1 MYSLSD
7 AMGDV
12 DDVVKKAKAL
22 GYDAVA
28 LTDHGSLYGA
38 VDFYEAAKKEGIKAI
53 IGVEANIAPNALT
66 DKRPRI
72 DDWTYHLTILVET
85 HEGYQNLLKLISIS
99 YLDGFYYK
107 PRMDKGVLRQYGKGL
122 IALSGCMKGEI
133 PKACQE
139 HDLEKAEKA
148 LRVYQDIFGP
158 ENFYLELV
166 HHPESPTQLDINAN
180 LIKLAQ
186 KTGTP
191 LVATKDVHYLDEDD
205 AEAQD
210 ALQCIHAGKLLSD
223 TNRFTIRTMD
233 HSMRAPDEMVQA
245 FSDVPEAIANTR
257 VIADRCNLVLE
268 LGKNLLPKFEV
279 PEGETEMSYLR
290 KLSEA
295 GLMKRYGAEPS
306 SEAVERLNFELSV
319 IERMGFPGY
328 FLIVQDYVNWAK
340 DHGVIVGPG
349 RGSGAG
355 SIVAYALRIT
365 NLDPLHYGLL
375 FERFLNPDR
384 ISMPDFDL
392 DFDDVRRKDVIQ
404 YVTEKYG
411 APRVAGI
418 ITFGTMAAR
427 AAVRDVGR
435 VLGWTFQ
442 EVDRVAKVIPPPVQ
456 GKNIPIHVSR
466 VENPELKALDEADP
480 RVKQLLDLASKLEG
494 TARHASQHAC
504 GIVIAPTPLVEYSPL
519 QKAQGG
525 DVDQVIQYSLHPCEA
540 VGLLKMDFLGLSNL
554 TIIRDCLEIIEAVHG
569 DTVDIDTLP
578 LDDELTYELLGR
590 AETTGVF
597 QLESD
602 GMKRYIRDLRPSSI
616 DDIIAMVALY
626 RPGPMQFI
634 ESFIARK
641 HGKEKVTYAHPL
653 TENALKSTYGIPVY
667 QEQVMQVSKD
677 MAGFTGGQAD
687 TLRKAM
693 GKKIAKLMAEMREKF
708 INGSIKNG
716 VEQSVAESVFTQ
728 FEEFAAYGFNKS
740 HAACYAMIAYQT
752 AYLKAHYPECFMAAL
767 LNSDSLNMDRVTI
780 EVEECRRMGISVLP
794 PDVNESFA
802 GFSVIKDSVQRR
814 ESNLEYRIS
823 PPEADA
829 PPEQNI
835 EGDLSG
841 QETEKPNRKGKKSK
855 TNPPDHGS
863 RITDNVQRGT
873 IRFGL
878 LAIKGLGND
887 VVDEIVHERKKSGPY
902 KDLGDFV
909 SRVKG
914 KYINRKSL
922 ESLIRSGALDRY
934 GDRGQL
940 FYNIECLLDYHKQVE
955 REAESGQ
962 VNLFASSPKSSASSL
977 VLKPAPTVST
987 QQQLAW
993 EKELLGLYVSEHPFK
1008 SFAAKLGNFVQP
1020 ISALPGLLKEKKVRI
1035 GGFISTVKKI
1045 LTKNNEPMLFCKLED
1060 GLNDCEVVVFPRVY
1074 KDTTACW
1081 VDGSAVIAS
1090 GRPSEDGG
1098 KYKLLAET
1106 AYTITY
1112 DGIEEVMRGTGA
1124 EPVVV
1129 DSRQSAVVG
1138 EGRGSGTSINPEDLP
1153 PPTDDHFSDARP
1165 VGALTPE
1172 GTSVVS
1178 LYVGPTLS
1186 ESAIRALRV
1195 IFDENPGPM
1204 PVEFVIE
1211 DVGGR
1216 RRIKTSA
1223 RILLT
1228 PETVGRIES
1237 LLGPRTVTF

>member
-12 DDVVKKAKAL
+12 DDVVKQAKQL
-22 GYDAVA
+22 GYDTIA
-28 LTDHGSLYGA
+28 LTDHNALYG
-38 VDFYEAAKKEGIKAI
+38 VIDFYEAAKKEGIKPI
-53 IGVEANIAPNALT
+53 IGIEANIAPNSLT

-72 DDWTYHLTILVET
+72 DDWSCHLTLLAET
-85 HEGYQNLLKLISIS
+85 IEGYHNLLRLVSIS

-107 PRMDKGVLRQYGKGL
+107 PRMDKNILRQYGKGL

-148 LRVYQDIFGP
+148 LRVYQDIFGA
-158 ENFYLELV
+158 ENFFLEIV
-166 HHPESPTQLDINAN
+166 HHPESPTQIDINSN
-180 LIKLAQ
+180 IIKLAR
-186 KTGTP
+186 KTGAL
-191 LVATKDVHYLDEDD
+191 LVATKDVHYLNEDD
-205 AEAQD
+205 TEAQD

-223 TNRFTIRTMD
+223 NNRFTIRNMD
-233 HSMRAPDEMVQA
+233 HSMRGPDEMVRA
-245 FSDVPEAIANTR
+245 FAETPDAVENTR
-257 VIADRCNLVLE
+257 KIADRCNVELV

-290 KLSEA
+290 KLSEK
-295 GLMKRYGAEPS
+295 GLHERYGAEPPA
-306 SEAVERLNFELSV
+306 EAVERLEFELATV
-319 IERMGFPGY
+319 ERMGFPGY

-340 DHGVIVGPG
+340 TNGVIVGPG
-349 RGSGAG
+349 RGSAAG
-355 SIVAYALRIT
+355 SIVAYSLKIT
-365 NLDPLHYGLL
+365 NLDPLKYGLL

-384 ISMPDFDL
+384 ISMPDVDM
-392 DFDDVRRKDVIQ
+392 DFDDIKRKDVIQ
-404 YVTEKYG
+404 YVTQKYG
-411 APRVAGI
+411 AERVSGI

-456 GKNIPIHVSR
+456 GRNIPIAVSR
-466 VENPELKALDEADP
+466 KENPELKAMDETDP
-480 RVKQLLDLASKLEG
+480 KVTQLLDLASRLEG

-504 GIVIAPTPLVEYSPL
+504 GIVIAPSPLAEYAPL

-525 DVDQVIQYSLHPCEA
+525 DVDQVIQFSLHPCEA

-554 TIIRDCLEIIEAVHG
+554 TIIRECLEIMEAVHG
-569 DTVDIDTLP
+569 ETVDIDDLP
-578 LDDELTYELLGR
+578 LDNEETYELLGR
-590 AETTGVF
+590 GETTGVF

-602 GMKRYIRDLRPSSI
+602 GMKRYIRELRPSVI

-634 ESFIARK
+634 ESFIMRK

-708 INGSIKNG
+708 IAGSIKNG
-716 VEQSVAESVFTQ
+716 VEQKVAEAVFTQ

-752 AYLKAHYPECFMAAL
+752 AYLKAHWPECFMAAL

-780 EVEECRRMGISVLP
+780 EVEECRRMGINVLP

-802 GFSVIKDSVQRR
+802 GFSVIKNSVQPSDERK
-814 ESNLEYRIS
+814 
-823 PPEADA
+823 
-829 PPEQNI
+829 
-835 EGDLSG
+835 SG
-841 QETEKPNRKGKKSK
+841 K
-855 TNPPDHGS
+855 
-863 RITDNVQRGT
+863 RGT

-887 VVDEIVHERKKSGPY
+887 VVEVIIRERKQNGSY
-902 KDLGDFV
+902 VDLADFL

-922 ESLIRSGALDRY
+922 ESLVRSGALD
-934 GDRGQL
+934 GFGNRGQL
-940 FYNIECLLDYHKQVE
+940 FYNIESMLDYHKQME

-962 VNLFASSPKSSASSL
+962 VNLFASAPDPDAGSALIKLALKNAPPVSPQDLLS
-977 VLKPAPTVST
+977 
-987 QQQLAW
+987 W

-1008 SFAAKLGNFVQP
+1008 SYAKRLGSLIIP
-1020 ISALPGLLKEKKVRI
+1020 LSEIGAHLKEKSIRV
-1035 GGFISTVKKI
+1035 GGAISTVKKI
-1045 LTKNNEPMLFCKLED
+1045 LTKKNEPMAFCRFED
-1060 GLNDCEVVVFPRVY
+1060 GLTDCEVVVFPRVL
-1074 KDTTACW
+1074 KDKPECW
-1081 VDGSAVIAS
+1081 QPDKMLVVS

-1098 KYKLLAET
+1098 KFKVLAET
-1106 AYTITY
+1106 AYEITEDNLKDVLGGSY
-1112 DGIEEVMRGTGA
+1112 GQEYQSMENEQPVIQGA
-1124 EPVVV
+1124 VETT
-1129 DSRQSAVVG
+1129 AM
-1138 EGRGSGTSINPEDLP
+1138 
-1153 PPTDDHFSDARP
+1153 
-1165 VGALTPE
+1165 
-1172 GTSVVS
+1172 VS
-1178 LYVGPTLS
+1178 LYVGATLP
-1186 ESAIRALRV
+1186 ESAIRQLRV
-1195 IFDENPGPM
+1195 VFDANPGRL
-1204 PVEFVIE
+1204 PVQFVIE
-1211 DVGGR
+1211 DVGGKR
-1216 RRIKTSA
+1216 RVTSSA
-1223 RILLT
+1223 RINLT
-1228 PETVGRIES
+1228 SEVTAQIEAI
-1237 LLGPRTVTF
+1237 LGPRTVAF